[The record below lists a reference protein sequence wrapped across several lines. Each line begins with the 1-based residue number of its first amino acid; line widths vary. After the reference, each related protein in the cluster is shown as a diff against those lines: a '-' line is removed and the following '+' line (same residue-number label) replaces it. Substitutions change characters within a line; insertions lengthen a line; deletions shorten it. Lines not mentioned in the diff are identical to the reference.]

1 MFIRG
6 KSAIYYRICIS
17 SALLIVLGSIFLLSS
32 SVSYGLSESGNP
44 LLYFEKRIV
53 WIILG
58 LISIYLIRR
67 IGLEKIKKY
76 SFFIFLFSL
85 LLLPL
90 PTFFHQLRWI
100 KIGPFSFQPAELV
113 KLTFVI
119 FLADFLSRK
128 DKVINN
134 WKILIIP
141 VSFLLLITGILQ
153 LQKDLG
159 TFVIIG
165 VTFFFLLFLAGLK
178 FKYITLFIVSGIV
191 LLTGLVL
198 IFPYRMERIKIY
210 LNPSVDAKGKGYQII
225 QSKIT
230 LGSGGIFGKGL
241 GAGERKLKFLPVAHK
256 DYIYAIVGEEAGFIG
271 TSLILILFSILV
283 FSAFEV
289 SKLSKN
295 KFEKYLSAGIGALF
309 GFQFLLHAFV
319 VLSIIPSKGTTLPF
333 FSKGGSSFIVNF
345 LTLGLLIIIARKTC
359 LKVDFEDIL
368 VF

>member
-17 SALLIVLGSIFLLSS
+17 SAALIVFGSVFLLSS
-32 SVSYGLSESGNP
+32 SAAYGLSESGNP
-44 LLYFEKRIV
+44 FLYFEKRIV
-53 WIILG
+53 WIIMG
-58 LISIYLIRR
+58 LISIYLLNK
-67 IGLEKIKKY
+67 IGIEKIEKY
-76 SFFIFLFSL
+76 SIHIFLFSL

-90 PTFFHQLRWI
+90 PKFFHQLRWI
-100 KIGPFSFQPAELV
+100 KLGPLSFQPAELV

-119 FLADFLSRK
+119 FLANFLSRK
-128 DKVINN
+128 DKIINN
-134 WKILIIP
+134 LKILIIP
-141 VSFLLLITGILQ
+141 AAFLLIITGILQ

-165 VTFFFLLFLAGLK
+165 ATFFFLLFLAGLRL
-178 FKYITLFIVSGIV
+178 KYIGLFTFAGVV
-191 LLTGLVL
+191 LLTGLIL

-210 LNPSVDAKGKGYQII
+210 LNPSVDAKGKGYQVI

-230 LGSGGIFGKGL
+230 IGSGGIFGKGP

-256 DYIYAIVGEEAGFIG
+256 DYIYAVVGEEMGFVG

-333 FSKGGSSFIVNF
+333 FSKGGSSFLVNF
-345 LTLGLLIIIARKTC
+345 LTLGILIIIARKTC

-368 VF
+368 DF